1 MSTTPRFHGTWKGQV
16 LEAIVVE
23 GMETWQEIQEY
34 TKLSNSAIKQA
45 LSELMNTGLIG
56 RVGQAKYRVTDSE
69 IIEEYQ
75 NYYQK
80 LAPQL
85 KKPPPPTDDQSSH
98 SQKKSSVLSRLL
110 DFSPKENEESP
121 TTSSSEKNPKPPP
134 PPPTVFCK
142 TCGVANP
149 ITRNYCGEC
158 GEKLED

>member
-1 MSTTPRFHGTWKGQV
+1 MSATPRFHGTWKGQV
-16 LEAIVVE
+16 LEAIIVE

-45 LSELMNTGLIG
+45 LNELINTSLIV

-75 NYYQK
+75 NYYKK

-85 KKPPPPTDDQSSH
+85 KKPPPPDKQSNH

-110 DFSPKENEESP
+110 DFSSKEKEEPLATSP
-121 TTSSSEKNPKPPP
+121 SEKNPIPPP
-134 PPPTVFCK
+134 PPPTANCK

-149 ITRNYCGEC
+149 ISRNYCGEC

>member
-1 MSTTPRFHGTWKGQV
+1 VSTTPKFHGTWKGQV
-16 LEAIVVE
+16 LEAIIVE

-45 LSELMNTGLIG
+45 ISELINTDLIV

-85 KKPPPPTDDQSSH
+85 EKPPPPLDKQSLESE
-98 SQKKSSVLSRLL
+98 KKPSVLSRLI
-110 DFSPKENEESP
+110 DFSSKEKEESP
-121 TTSSSEKNPKPPP
+121 PKSPSEKNPKPPP
-134 PPPTVFCK
+134 PPSTVHCK
-142 TCGVANP
+142 TCGIANP
-149 ITRNYCGEC
+149 ISRNYCGEC
-158 GEKLED
+158 GEKLPD

>member
-16 LEAIVVE
+16 LEAVIVE

-45 LSELMNTGLIG
+45 LSELINTGLIG

-85 KKPPPPTDDQSSH
+85 EKPPPPDNQSAQSS
-98 SQKKSSVLSRLL
+98 KKSTVLSRLL
-110 DFSPKENEESP
+110 DFSSKKKEESLK
-121 TTSSSEKNPKPPP
+121 TSPSEENPKPPQP
-134 PPPTVFCK
+134 PPPAVYCK

-149 ITRNYCGEC
+149 NSRNYCGEC
-158 GEKLED
+158 GEKLGD

>member
-1 MSTTPRFHGTWKGQV
+1 MSATPRFHGTWKGQV
-16 LEAIVVE
+16 LEAIIVE

-45 LSELMNTGLIG
+45 LSELLNTGLIG

-85 KKPPPPTDDQSSH
+85 EKPPPPDDQSAH
-98 SQKKSSVLSRLL
+98 SLKKSSGLSRLL
-110 DFSPKENEESP
+110 DFSTKEKEESP
-121 TTSSSEKNPKPPP
+121 PPS
-134 PPPTVFCK
+134 VYCK
-142 TCGVANP
+142 TCGESNP
-149 ITRNYCGEC
+149 ISRNYCGEC
-158 GEKLED
+158 GESLSD

>member
-16 LEAIVVE
+16 LEAVIVE

-45 LSELMNTGLIG
+45 LSELINTGLIG

-75 NYYQK
+75 NYFQK

-85 KKPPPPTDDQSSH
+85 EKPPPPDNLSAHSS
-98 SQKKSSVLSRLL
+98 KKSTVLSRLL
-110 DFSPKENEESP
+110 DFSTKKKEESLK
-121 TTSSSEKNPKPPP
+121 TSPSKENPKPPQP
-134 PPPTVFCK
+134 PPPAVYCK

-149 ITRNYCGEC
+149 ISRNYCGEC

>member
-16 LEAIVVE
+16 LEAIIVE

-45 LSELMNTGLIG
+45 LSELMKTGLIG

-85 KKPPPPTDDQSSH
+85 EKPPPPSDLSSQ
-98 SQKKSSVLSRLL
+98 SQKKPSVLTRLL
-110 DFSPKENEESP
+110 DFSTKNKDGENP
-121 TTSSSEKNPKPPP
+121 SSDNNVPPP
-134 PPPTVFCK
+134 PPGVYCK
-142 TCGVANP
+142 TCGIANP
-149 ITRNYCGEC
+149 IDRNYCGEC
-158 GEKLED
+158 GEKMGD

>member
-1 MSTTPRFHGTWKGQV
+1 MSTTPKFHGTWKGQV
-16 LEAIVVE
+16 LEAVIVE

-45 LSELMNTGLIG
+45 LSELLNTGLIG

-85 KKPPPPTDDQSSH
+85 EKPPPPDNLSAHSS
-98 SQKKSSVLSRLL
+98 KKSSVLSRLL
-110 DFSPKENEESP
+110 DFSTKEKEES
-121 TTSSSEKNPKPPP
+121 PPP
-134 PPPTVFCK
+134 PPPTVYCK
-142 TCGVANP
+142 TCGEANP
-149 ITRNYCGEC
+149 ISRNYCGEC
-158 GEKLED
+158 GESLSD

>member
-1 MSTTPRFHGTWKGQV
+1 VSATPRFHGTWKGQV
-16 LEAIVVE
+16 LEAIIVE

-45 LSELMNTGLIG
+45 LNELINTSLIV

-75 NYYQK
+75 NYYKK

-85 KKPPPPTDDQSSH
+85 KKPPPPPDKQSNH

-110 DFSPKENEESP
+110 DFSSKEKEEPLATSP
-121 TTSSSEKNPKPPP
+121 SEKNPIPPP
-134 PPPTVFCK
+134 PPPTANCK

-149 ITRNYCGEC
+149 ISRNYCGEC

>member
-1 MSTTPRFHGTWKGQV
+1 MSTTPKFHGTWKGQV
-16 LEAIVVE
+16 LEAVIVE

-45 LSELMNTGLIG
+45 LSELLNTGLIG

-85 KKPPPPTDDQSSH
+85 KKPPPPDNLSAHSS
-98 SQKKSSVLSRLL
+98 KKSSVLSRLL
-110 DFSPKENEESP
+110 DFSTKEKEES
-121 TTSSSEKNPKPPP
+121 PPP
-134 PPPTVFCK
+134 PPPTVYCK
-142 TCGVANP
+142 TCGEANP
-149 ITRNYCGEC
+149 ISRNYCEEC
-158 GEKLED
+158 GESLSD

>member
-1 MSTTPRFHGTWKGQV
+1 VSATPRFHGTWKGQV
-16 LEAIVVE
+16 LEAIIVE

-45 LSELMNTGLIG
+45 LNELINTSLIV

-75 NYYQK
+75 NYYKK

-85 KKPPPPTDDQSSH
+85 KKPPPPDKQSNH

-110 DFSPKENEESP
+110 DFSSKEKEEPLATSP
-121 TTSSSEKNPKPPP
+121 SEKNPIPPP
-134 PPPTVFCK
+134 PPPTANCK

-149 ITRNYCGEC
+149 ISRNYCGEC

>member
-16 LEAIVVE
+16 LEAVIVE

-34 TKLSNSAIKQA
+34 TKLSNSAVKQA
-45 LSELMNTGLIG
+45 LSELINTGLIG

-85 KKPPPPTDDQSSH
+85 EKPPPPDNQSAQSS
-98 SQKKSSVLSRLL
+98 KKSTVLSRIL
-110 DFSPKENEESP
+110 DFSSKKKRRIS
-121 TTSSSEKNPKPPP
+121 
-134 PPPTVFCK
+134 
-142 TCGVANP
+142 
-149 ITRNYCGEC
+149 
-158 GEKLED
+158 